1 MKKVKNFVSLIVA
14 AVMVM
19 AMAVTAFA
27 EDAAQ
32 GTTATTGKITISSPT
47 EGETYTIYKIFD
59 VSYSTDKTAYS
70 YTISTDSEWTGVV
83 QAYANEADSGL
94 SLTETAVGDQY
105 VVTIDKTKFSAAKF
119 AKELKT
125 NVAQKSGTSKTAQK
139 NQDLEFTGLPLG
151 YYLVDTKS
159 GALCNLTTT
168 NNEVTIHDKN
178 DVPFLKEEDKENVE
192 LGEIVTYTITGKVPN
207 TTGFSGYIYKISDTM
222 SEGLTFN
229 SNSIE
234 VKVGTRILTKGTEY
248 TCNTETTGFEII
260 IPVMDLQ
267 SNVGETITVTY
278 TAKVNENAVAKISKN
293 EAKLTYS
300 NNPVNS
306 AETNTISQEQK
317 VYNAKINI
325 VKYDSSADSSTTN
338 IKKLQGAKFILKNSE
353 NNYYKYNTTDDVIE
367 WVDKSDPD
375 VAVFETD
382 VNGNASINGLKDG
395 SYKLYEIEAPKGYNP
410 LTDPVTI
417 SIQGKDNSGIDV
429 DNLTVSVDIGN
440 SKGALLP
447 STGGIGTTIFYVLG
461 GILVLG
467 AAVVL
472 VTKRRVN
479 GK

>member
-1 MKKVKNFVSLIVA
+1 MKKVKKFVSLVLA
-14 AVMVM
+14 AVM
-19 AMAVTAFA
+19 AMAMTVTAFA

-32 GTTATTGKITISSPT
+32 GTTAATGKITISSPT

-70 YTISTDSEWTGVV
+70 YTISTTSEWTGVV
-83 QAYANEADSGL
+83 QAYANETDSGL
-94 SLTETAVGDQY
+94 SLTKTAVGDQY

-125 NVAQKSGTSKTAQK
+125 KVAQKSGTSKTAQE

-229 SNSIE
+229 PNSIE
-234 VKVGTRILTKGTEY
+234 VKVGTRTLTKGTEY

-300 NNPVNS
+300 NNPINS
-306 AETNTISQEQK
+306 TETNTINQEQK

-325 VKYDSSADSSTTN
+325 VKYELSPDQSPEEST
-338 IKKLQGAKFILKNSE
+338 KKLGGAKFILRNSE
-353 NNYYKYNTTDDVIE
+353 NKYYKYNTTKDVIE
-367 WVDKSDPD
+367 WVDKADAD
-375 VAVFETD
+375 EFETTMD
-382 VNGNASINGLKDG
+382 GKASINGLKDG
-395 SYKLYEIEAPKGYNP
+395 SYELYEIEAPKGYNP
-410 LTDPVTI
+410 LKDPVNITI
-417 SIQGKDNSGIDV
+417 NGKDSSGTIHV
-429 DNLTVSVDIGN
+429 DNLTVSLNIGN

-472 VTKRRVN
+472 VVRRRTE
-479 GK
+479 K

>member
-1 MKKVKNFVSLIVA
+1 MKKVKKFVSLVLA

-19 AMAVTAFA
+19 AMTVTAFA
-27 EDAAQ
+27 ED
-32 GTTATTGKITISSPT
+32 ATTGKITISSPT
-47 EGETYTIYKIFD
+47 EGEIYTIYKIFD

-70 YTISTDSEWTGVV
+70 YTISTTSEWKAVV
-83 QAYANEADSGL
+83 QGYAKEADSGL

-139 NQDLEFTGLPLG
+139 NKDLEFTGLPLG

-229 SNSIE
+229 PNSIE
-234 VKVGTRILTKGTEY
+234 VKVGTRTLTKGTEY

-300 NNPVNS
+300 NNPINS
-306 AETNTISQEQK
+306 KETNTINQEQK

-325 VKYDSSADSSTTN
+325 VKYDSSPDQSPEEST
-338 IKKLQGAKFILKNSE
+338 KKLGGAKFILRNSKNE
-353 NNYYKYNTTDDVIE
+353 YYKYNTTKDVIE
-367 WVDKSDPD
+367 WVDKADAD
-375 VAVFETD
+375 EFETTMD
-382 VNGNASINGLKDG
+382 GKASINGLKDG

-410 LTDPVTI
+410 LKDPVNITI
-417 SIQGKDNSGIDV
+417 NGKDSSGTIHV
-429 DNLTVSVDIGN
+429 DNLTVSLNIGN

-472 VTKRRVN
+472 VVRRRTE
-479 GK
+479 K

>member
-1 MKKVKNFVSLIVA
+1 MKKVKKFVSLVLA
-14 AVMVM
+14 AVM
-19 AMAVTAFA
+19 AMAMTVTAFA

-32 GTTATTGKITISSPT
+32 GTTAATGKITISSPT

-70 YTISTDSEWTGVV
+70 YTISTTSEWTGVV
-83 QAYANEADSGL
+83 QAYANETDSGL
-94 SLTETAVGDQY
+94 SLTKTAVGDQY

-125 NVAQKSGTSKTAQK
+125 KVAQKSGTSKTAQE

-229 SNSIE
+229 PNSIE
-234 VKVGTRILTKGTEY
+234 VKVGTRTLTKGTEY

-300 NNPVNS
+300 NNPINS
-306 AETNTISQEQK
+306 TETNTINQEQK

-325 VKYDSSADSSTTN
+325 VKYDSSPDQSPEST
-338 IKKLQGAKFILKNSE
+338 KKLGGAKFILKNSD
-353 NNYYKYNTTDDVIE
+353 NKYYKYNTTKDVIE
-367 WVDKSDPD
+367 WVDKADAD
-375 VAVFETD
+375 VFETTID
-382 VNGNASINGLKDG
+382 GKASINGLKDG
-395 SYKLYEIEAPKGYNP
+395 NYILYEIEAPKGYNP
-410 LTDPVTI
+410 LKDPVTI
-417 SIQGKDNSGIDV
+417 PINGKDSSGIIQAN
-429 DNLTVSVDIGN
+429 NLTVGVDIGN

-461 GILVLG
+461 GVLVLG

-472 VTKRRVN
+472 VVRRRATK
-479 GK
+479 

>member
-1 MKKVKNFVSLIVA
+1 MKKVKKFVSLVLA

-27 EDAAQ
+27 ED
-32 GTTATTGKITISSPT
+32 TTTGKITISSPT

-70 YTISTDSEWTGVV
+70 YTISTTSEWTGVV
-83 QAYANEADSGL
+83 QAYANETDSGL

-125 NVAQKSGTSKTAQK
+125 KVAQKSGTSKTAQK
-139 NQDLEFTGLPLG
+139 NKDLEFTGLSLG

-229 SNSIE
+229 PNSIE
-234 VKVGTRILTKGTEY
+234 VKVGTRTLTKGTEY

-300 NNPVNS
+300 NNPINS
-306 AETNTISQEQK
+306 TETNTINQEQK

-325 VKYDSSADSSTTN
+325 VKYDSSPDQSPEST
-338 IKKLQGAKFILKNSE
+338 KKLGGAKFILKNSD
-353 NNYYKYNTTDDVIE
+353 NKYYKYNTTKDVIE
-367 WVDKSDPD
+367 WVDKADAD
-375 VAVFETD
+375 VDVFETTMD
-382 VNGNASINGLKDG
+382 GKASINGLKDG

-410 LTDPVTI
+410 LEDPVNITI
-417 SIQGKDNSGIDV
+417 NGKDSSGTIHV
-429 DNLTVSVDIGN
+429 DNLTVSLEIGN

-472 VTKRRVN
+472 VVRRRTE
-479 GK
+479 K

>member
-1 MKKVKNFVSLIVA
+1 MKKVKKFVSLVLA

-19 AMAVTAFA
+19 AMTVTAFA
-27 EDAAQ
+27 EDVA
-32 GTTATTGKITISSPT
+32 TGKITISSPT

-70 YTISTDSEWTGVV
+70 YTISTTSEWTGVV
-83 QAYANEADSGL
+83 QAYANETDSGL
-94 SLTETAVGDQY
+94 SLTKTAVGDQY

-125 NVAQKSGTSKTAQK
+125 KVAQKSGTSKTAQE

-229 SNSIE
+229 PNSIE
-234 VKVGTRILTKGTEY
+234 VKVGTRTLTKGTEY

-300 NNPVNS
+300 NNPINS
-306 AETNTISQEQK
+306 TETNTINQEQK

-325 VKYDSSADSSTTN
+325 VKYELSPDQSPEEST
-338 IKKLQGAKFILKNSE
+338 KKLGGAKFILRNSE
-353 NNYYKYNTTDDVIE
+353 NEYYKYNTTKDVIE
-367 WVDKSDPD
+367 WVDKADAD
-375 VAVFETD
+375 VFETTMD
-382 VNGNASINGLKDG
+382 GKASINGLKDG
-395 SYKLYEIEAPKGYNP
+395 SYELYEIEAPKGYNP
-410 LTDPVTI
+410 LKDPVNITI
-417 SIQGKDNSGIDV
+417 NGKDSSGTIHV
-429 DNLTVSVDIGN
+429 DNLTVSLNIGN

-472 VTKRRVN
+472 VVRRRTE
-479 GK
+479 K

>member
-1 MKKVKNFVSLIVA
+1 MKKVKKFVSLVLA
-14 AVMVM
+14 AVM
-19 AMAVTAFA
+19 AMAMTVTAFA

-32 GTTATTGKITISSPT
+32 GTTAATGKITISSPT

-70 YTISTDSEWTGVV
+70 YTISTTSEWTGVV
-83 QAYANEADSGL
+83 QAYANETDSGL

-125 NVAQKSGTSKTAQK
+125 KVAQKSGTSKTAQE

-229 SNSIE
+229 PNSIE
-234 VKVGTRILTKGTEY
+234 VKVGTRTLTKGTEY

-300 NNPVNS
+300 NNPINS
-306 AETNTISQEQK
+306 TETNTINQEQK

-325 VKYDSSADSSTTN
+325 VKYELSHDQSPEEST
-338 IKKLQGAKFILKNSE
+338 KLGGAKFILRNSE
-353 NNYYKYNTTDDVIE
+353 NNKYYKYNTTKDVIE
-367 WVDKSDPD
+367 WVDKAD
-375 VAVFETD
+375 AGVFETTMD
-382 VNGNASINGLKDG
+382 GKASINGLKDG
-395 SYKLYEIEAPKGYNP
+395 SYELYEIEAPKGYNP
-410 LTDPVTI
+410 LKDPFNITI
-417 SIQGKDNSGIDV
+417 NGKDSSGTIHV
-429 DNLTVSVDIGN
+429 DNLTVSLNIGN

-472 VTKRRVN
+472 VVRRRTE
-479 GK
+479 K

>member
-1 MKKVKNFVSLIVA
+1 MKKVKKFVSLVLA
-14 AVMVM
+14 AVM
-19 AMAVTAFA
+19 AMAMTVTAFA

-32 GTTATTGKITISSPT
+32 GTTAATGKITISSPT

-70 YTISTDSEWTGVV
+70 YTISTTSEWTGVV
-83 QAYANEADSGL
+83 QAYANETDSGL
-94 SLTETAVGDQY
+94 SLTKTAVGDQY

-125 NVAQKSGTSKTAQK
+125 KVAQKSGTSKTAQE

-229 SNSIE
+229 PNSIE
-234 VKVGTRILTKGTEY
+234 VKVGTRTLTKGTEY

-260 IPVMDLQ
+260 TPVMDLQ

-300 NNPVNS
+300 NNPINS
-306 AETNTISQEQK
+306 TETNTINQEQK

-325 VKYDSSADSSTTN
+325 VKYELSPDQSPEEST
-338 IKKLQGAKFILKNSE
+338 KKLGGAKFILRNSE
-353 NNYYKYNTTDDVIE
+353 NKYYKYNTTKDVIE
-367 WVDKSDPD
+367 WVDKADAD
-375 VAVFETD
+375 EFETTMD
-382 VNGNASINGLKDG
+382 GKASINGLKDG
-395 SYKLYEIEAPKGYNP
+395 SYELYEIEAPKGYNP
-410 LTDPVTI
+410 LKDPVNITI
-417 SIQGKDNSGIDV
+417 NGKDSSGTIHV
-429 DNLTVSVDIGN
+429 DNLTVSLNIGN

-472 VTKRRVN
+472 VVRRRTE
-479 GK
+479 K

>member
-1 MKKVKNFVSLIVA
+1 MKKVKKFVSLVLA
-14 AVMVM
+14 AVM
-19 AMAVTAFA
+19 AMAMTVTAFA

-32 GTTATTGKITISSPT
+32 GTTAATGKITISSPT

-70 YTISTDSEWTGVV
+70 YTISTTSEWTGVV
-83 QAYANEADSGL
+83 QAYANETDSGL
-94 SLTETAVGDQY
+94 SLTKTAVGDQY

-125 NVAQKSGTSKTAQK
+125 KVAQKSGTSKTAQE

-229 SNSIE
+229 PNSIE
-234 VKVGTRILTKGTEY
+234 VKVGTRTLNKGTEY

-300 NNPVNS
+300 NNPINS
-306 AETNTISQEQK
+306 TETNTINQEQK

-325 VKYDSSADSSTTN
+325 VKYELSPDQSPEEST
-338 IKKLQGAKFILKNSE
+338 KKLGGAKFILRNSE
-353 NNYYKYNTTDDVIE
+353 NKYYKYNTTKDVIE
-367 WVDKSDPD
+367 WVDKADAD
-375 VAVFETD
+375 EFETTMD
-382 VNGNASINGLKDG
+382 GKASINGLKDG
-395 SYKLYEIEAPKGYNP
+395 SYELYEIEAPKGYNP
-410 LTDPVTI
+410 LKDPVNITI
-417 SIQGKDNSGIDV
+417 NGKDSSGTIHV
-429 DNLTVSVDIGN
+429 DNLTVSLNIGN

-472 VTKRRVN
+472 VVRRRTE
-479 GK
+479 K

>member
-1 MKKVKNFVSLIVA
+1 MKKVKKFVSLVLA
-14 AVMVM
+14 AVM
-19 AMAVTAFA
+19 AMAMTVTAFA

-32 GTTATTGKITISSPT
+32 GTTAATGKITISSPT

-70 YTISTDSEWTGVV
+70 YTISTTSEWTGVV
-83 QAYANEADSGL
+83 QAYANETDSGL
-94 SLTETAVGDQY
+94 SLTKTAVGDQY

-125 NVAQKSGTSKTAQK
+125 KVAQKSGTSKTAQE

-207 TTGFSGYIYKISDTM
+207 TTGVSGYIYKISDTM

-229 SNSIE
+229 PNSIE
-234 VKVGTRILTKGTEY
+234 VKVGTRTLTKGTEY

-300 NNPVNS
+300 NNPINS
-306 AETNTISQEQK
+306 TETNTINQEQK

-325 VKYDSSADSSTTN
+325 VKYELSPDQSPEEST
-338 IKKLQGAKFILKNSE
+338 KKLGGAKFILRNSE
-353 NNYYKYNTTDDVIE
+353 NKYYKYNTTKDVIE
-367 WVDKSDPD
+367 WVDKADAD
-375 VAVFETD
+375 EFETTMD
-382 VNGNASINGLKDG
+382 GKASINGLKDG
-395 SYKLYEIEAPKGYNP
+395 SYELYEIEAPKGYNP
-410 LTDPVTI
+410 LKDPVNITI
-417 SIQGKDNSGIDV
+417 NGKDSSGTIHV
-429 DNLTVSVDIGN
+429 DNLTVSLNIGN

-472 VTKRRVN
+472 VVRRRTE
-479 GK
+479 K

>member
-1 MKKVKNFVSLIVA
+1 MKKVKKFVSLVLA
-14 AVMVM
+14 AVM
-19 AMAVTAFA
+19 AMAMTVTAFA

-32 GTTATTGKITISSPT
+32 GTTAATGKITISSPT

-70 YTISTDSEWTGVV
+70 YTISTTSEWTGVV
-83 QAYANEADSGL
+83 QAYANETDSGL
-94 SLTETAVGDQY
+94 SLTKTAVGDQY

-125 NVAQKSGTSKTAQK
+125 KVAQKSGTSKTAQE

-229 SNSIE
+229 PNSIE
-234 VKVGTRILTKGTEY
+234 VKVGTRTLTKGTEY

-300 NNPVNS
+300 NNPINS
-306 AETNTISQEQK
+306 TETNTINQEQK

-325 VKYDSSADSSTTN
+325 VKYELSPDQSPEEST
-338 IKKLQGAKFILKNSE
+338 KKLGGAKFILRNSE
-353 NNYYKYNTTDDVIE
+353 NKYYKYNTTKDVIE
-367 WVDKSDPD
+367 WVDKADAD
-375 VAVFETD
+375 EFETTMD
-382 VNGNASINGLKDG
+382 GKASINGLKDG
-395 SYKLYEIEAPKGYNP
+395 SYELYEIEAPKGYNP
-410 LTDPVTI
+410 LKDPVTI
-417 SIQGKDNSGIDV
+417 PINGKDSSGIIQAN
-429 DNLTVSVDIGN
+429 NLTVGVDIGN

-461 GILVLG
+461 GVLVLG

-472 VTKRRVN
+472 VVRRRATK
-479 GK
+479 

>member
-1 MKKVKNFVSLIVA
+1 MKKVKKFVSLVLA
-14 AVMVM
+14 AVM
-19 AMAVTAFA
+19 AMAMTVTAFA
-27 EDAAQ
+27 EDVAQ
-32 GTTATTGKITISSPT
+32 GTTAATGKITISSPT

-70 YTISTDSEWTGVV
+70 YTISTTSEWTGVV
-83 QAYANEADSGL
+83 QAYANETDSGL
-94 SLTETAVGDQY
+94 SLTKTAVGDQY

-125 NVAQKSGTSKTAQK
+125 KVAQKSGTSKTAQE

-229 SNSIE
+229 PNSIE
-234 VKVGTRILTKGTEY
+234 VKVGTRTLTKGTEY

-300 NNPVNS
+300 NNPINS
-306 AETNTISQEQK
+306 TETNTINQEQK

-325 VKYDSSADSSTTN
+325 VKYELSPDQSPEEST
-338 IKKLQGAKFILKNSE
+338 KKLGGAKFILRNSE
-353 NNYYKYNTTDDVIE
+353 NKYYKYNTTKDVIE
-367 WVDKSDPD
+367 WVDKADAD
-375 VAVFETD
+375 EFETTMD
-382 VNGNASINGLKDG
+382 GKASINGLKDG
-395 SYKLYEIEAPKGYNP
+395 SYELYEIEAPKGYNP
-410 LTDPVTI
+410 LKDPVNITI
-417 SIQGKDNSGIDV
+417 NGKDSSGTIHV
-429 DNLTVSVDIGN
+429 DNLTVSLNIGN

-472 VTKRRVN
+472 VVRRRTE
-479 GK
+479 K

>member
-1 MKKVKNFVSLIVA
+1 MKKVKKFVSLVLA

-19 AMAVTAFA
+19 AMTVTAFA
-27 EDAAQ
+27 EDVA
-32 GTTATTGKITISSPT
+32 TGKITISSPT

-70 YTISTDSEWTGVV
+70 YTISTTSEWTGVV
-83 QAYANEADSGL
+83 QAYANETDSGL
-94 SLTETAVGDQY
+94 SLTKTAVGDQY

-125 NVAQKSGTSKTAQK
+125 KVAQKSGTSKTAQE

-229 SNSIE
+229 PNSIE
-234 VKVGTRILTKGTEY
+234 VKVGTRTLTKGTEY

-300 NNPVNS
+300 NNPINS
-306 AETNTISQEQK
+306 TETNTINQEQK

-325 VKYDSSADSSTTN
+325 VKYELSPDQSPEEST
-338 IKKLQGAKFILKNSE
+338 KKLGGAKFILRNSE
-353 NNYYKYNTTDDVIE
+353 NKYYKYNTTKDVIE
-367 WVDKSDPD
+367 WVDKADAD
-375 VAVFETD
+375 EFETTMD
-382 VNGNASINGLKDG
+382 GKASINGLKDG
-395 SYKLYEIEAPKGYNP
+395 SYELYEIEAPKGYNP
-410 LTDPVTI
+410 LKDPVNITI
-417 SIQGKDNSGIDV
+417 NGKDSSGTIHV
-429 DNLTVSVDIGN
+429 DNLTVSLNIGN

-472 VTKRRVN
+472 VVRRRTE
-479 GK
+479 K